1 MGLSEKEYINALN
14 QFIED
19 TDYYVGDTIENDH
32 GEEIAILRNLIK
44 EYFEL
49 KERHS
54 KILDDIHDYRY
65 SEHANKMI
73 VRNLCKHFGVNSVE
87 ELQNIYLNKPY
98 KFMDLKKGMC
108 VWDKK
113 EKEYIPIIV
122 ILSKK
127 DCEYR
132 YHDKNKQVFISWLA
146 IEFEEDR
153 FYPREVKENETT

>member
-1 MGLSEKEYINALN
+1 MDKYQEALDRLSNDDYDFPHDFYE
-14 QFIED
+14 ED
-19 TDYYVGDTIENDH
+19 KVSAMERDIDT
-32 GEEIAILRNLIK
+32 LQQLIK
-44 EYFEL
+44 EHFEL
-49 KERHS
+49 K
-54 KILDDIHDYRY
+54 D

-153 FYPREVKENETT
+153 FYPREVKENETTWHIW

>member
-1 MGLSEKEYINALN
+1 MGLSEKEYIINALN

-19 TDYYVGDTIENDH
+19 TDYYVGDTIKNDH

-54 KILDDIHDYRY
+54 K
-65 SEHANKMI
+65 MI
-73 VRNLCKHFGVNSVE
+73 VRNLCKHFGVNSIE

-132 YHDKNKQVFISWLA
+132 YHDKNKQVFISWQA

-153 FYPREVKENETT
+153 FYPREVKENE

>member
-1 MGLSEKEYINALN
+1 MKLTEKECREALSELEGLEIYDDDSDGNIC
-14 QFIED
+14 
-19 TDYYVGDTIENDH
+19 YENHSKIKDLYSFYTL
-32 GEEIAILRNLIK
+32 EQLTK

-49 KERHS
+49 K
-54 KILDDIHDYRY
+54 D

-73 VRNLCKHFGVNSVE
+73 VRNLCEHFGVNSTE

-98 KFMDLKKGMC
+98 KFMDLKKGLC

-132 YHDKNKQVFISWLA
+132 YHDKNKQVFISWQA

-153 FYPREVKENETT
+153 FYPREVKENE